1 MGAEGGI
8 CRIAG
13 LRGNIYRDIVYY
25 KILAN
30 RFSLVMLYFRT
41 AAAATT
47 VQNNILLIFLDA
59 VFGL

>member
-41 AAAATT
+41 AAAT